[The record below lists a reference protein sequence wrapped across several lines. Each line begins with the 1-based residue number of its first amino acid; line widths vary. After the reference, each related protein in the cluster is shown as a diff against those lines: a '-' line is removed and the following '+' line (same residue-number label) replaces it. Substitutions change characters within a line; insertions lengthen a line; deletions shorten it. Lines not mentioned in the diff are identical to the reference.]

1 MIKVD
6 NIRIRLPTFFL
17 AALFRFIKF
26 LSILYYYCGQ
36 FPISSAGSHRFLF
49 FIEKT
54 RIVFD
59 QVLAKQGA
67 CSAER
72 GVLARNSYFSRK
84 KSCFISCLPV
94 SLWYNITYDRQKQYL
109 TERMRI
115 ALFPS
120 SLAAS
125 RRGDIIQTGRRNMRF
140 ITITNK
146 KEEQLSALLFT
157 GLQDISFKQFLIQFL
172 NALNDGSLLKTCD
185 TGESNPRQP
194 D

>member
-67 CSAER
+67 CSAES

-125 RRGDIIQTGRRNMRF
+125 RSQTGQRIMRF
-140 ITITNK
+140 VTITK
-146 KEEQLSALLFT
+146 KRSSYLLFF
-157 GLQDISFKQFLIQFL
+157 LQVSVHLSFRNTLIL
-172 NALNDGSLLKTCD
+172 PALIIGRKRYSHL
-185 TGESNPRQP
+185 Q
-194 D
+194 